1 MGKDG
6 VGGSDARETPRWDS
20 IQLAIVI
27 LSFPDSGVRGGS
39 HLHAL
44 AQLAADLVVILDFA
58 VEDDLHGGGRL
69 YSRRLRQ
76 ATPHPAKRGSLCIF
90 RLGWCDDESPGKV
103 QPTTYP
109 ELIDLH
115 FPLLVGSQRLK
126 GPHVF

>member
-1 MGKDG
+1 M
-6 VGGSDARETPRWDS
+6 
-20 IQLAIVI
+20 AIVI
-27 LSFPDSGVRGGS
+27 FRSGIRAFFLGGS

-44 AQLAADLVVILDFA
+44 AQLAADLVVILNFA

-103 QPTTYP
+103 QPTTHH
-109 ELIDLH
+109 ESIELH
-115 FPLLVGSQRLK
+115 FPHLVGS
-126 GPHVF
+126 HFD

>member
-39 HLHAL
+39 HLHGL
-44 AQLAADLVVILDFA
+44 AQLAADLVVILNFA

-90 RLGWCDDESPGKV
+90 RLLGWC
-103 QPTTYP
+103 
-109 ELIDLH
+109 
-115 FPLLVGSQRLK
+115 R
-126 GPHVF
+126 